1 MSVKIINELK
11 TRLKDVNKSLS
22 PIFGSLQIEGKSHK
36 SARTYA
42 ARSLST
48 LENIV
53 LDKKDNNPEEG
64 FEKDEK
70 RLAQLGD
77 YSTYHFIQKY
87 GCRVPSDAQ
96 QDVSYFDHWRIKTIQ
111 ENKSGKGWLL
121 IKGDLMGI
129 QDFIYGDIPIENPG
143 SGRKLA
149 KKLRGKSFFISVL
162 TDFLAEM
169 FLHQLDLPMV
179 HLLFAGGG
187 HFNLLVPDDKK
198 DMVADLSKHLNTIL
212 RQKFNQKI
220 NLIVATVEC
229 NDTILEQKAS
239 VFMKEVN
246 EKRDA
251 LKYQQHHGYLSDI
264 FKEKASNKNKD
275 EEDDF
280 FAKIG
285 QALPKSLYLIQLT
298 TSQKVDFKQE
308 DFVQVLELPC
318 DKDSNQHRSLWLCKS
333 EEHTS
338 DEIRLFLKRN
348 KYLNHAEVIRMNDFD
363 FLEFADDLKIL
374 PNVDFG
380 FRLIGQNAPI
390 SNEKDE
396 DTGENLIADFEE
408 IANLNFEFDK
418 NSTDKLTPLVTDKKG
433 EYAPIYGK
441 LSAVRLD
448 IDDLGFIFSKGFPT
462 ASLEQIAALSRELNL
477 FFSGYINHLAEK
489 YGIYVVYSGGDD
501 AFVVGN
507 WKAMMLFMNKLNV
520 DFKRFVNNPDVH
532 FSAGIFM
539 CDARFP
545 VLRFYKE
552 SGELQKN
559 AKDAHDDKNQI
570 QVFNNIMHWDDYD
583 YILRFADKI
592 LLCTEGDEKLTRALL
607 FRVLALIKR
616 GYSEREIFKNDVT
629 HKVGSLNV
637 PSFNRNVAN
646 LHYLFA
652 KHDFTQEK
660 IKETQGMISRE
671 VVSLILKASKN
682 AADKQTI
689 LENYM
694 VALQYAIL
702 TLRESKN

>member
-53 LDKKDNNPEEG
+53 LDKKDNNTEGG

-70 RLAQLGD
+70 CLAQLGD

-87 GCRVPSDAQ
+87 GCRVPSDVQ
-96 QDVSYFDHWRIKTIQ
+96 QDVSFFDHWRIKTIQ
-111 ENKSGKGWLL
+111 ENKSDKGWLL

-169 FLHQLDLPMV
+169 FLHQLELPMV

-187 HFNLLVPDDKK
+187 HFNLLVPNDKK
-198 DMVADLSKHLNTIL
+198 DVVAELSKHLNTVL

-229 NDTILEQKAS
+229 DDTIFNEAAS
-239 VFMKEVN
+239 SMKKVN
-246 EKRDA
+246 EERDT
-251 LKYQQHHGYLSDI
+251 LKYQQHRGYLTDI
-264 FKEKASNKNKD
+264 FSEKQGNNKETD
-275 EEDDF
+275 FED
-280 FAKIG
+280 IG
-285 QALPKSLYLIQLT
+285 GIIPKSDFLVQIINDGSFPKQVKDRHVRLI
-298 TSQKVDFKQE
+298 S
-308 DFVQVLELPC
+308 LPTLNE
-318 DKDSNQHRSLWLCKS
+318 KIVVSLW
-333 EEHTS
+333 TAR
-338 DEIRLFLKRN
+338 DETAVQLLLKQTQN
-348 KYLNHAEVIRMNDFD
+348 VQSAKVIHLNNFD
-363 FLEFADDLKIL
+363 FLSAVEEIGAMPFPIDY
-374 PNVDFG
+374 G
-380 FRLIGQNAPI
+380 FRLVGKEVPLSIG
-390 SNEKDE
+390 DE
-396 DTGENLIADFEE
+396 EIADFSE
-408 IANLNFEFDK
+408 ISELGFHIE
-418 NSTDKLTPLVTDKKG
+418 SG
-433 EYAPIYGK
+433 EHGDVLRKILLDSGGRVYPK

-448 IDDLGFIFSKGFPT
+448 IDDLGFIFATGFGT
-462 ASLEQIAALSRELNL
+462 NASLERIAALSRELNL
-477 FFSGYINHLAEK
+477 FFSGYINRLAEK
-489 YGIYVVYSGGDD
+489 YGIYIVYSGGDD

-507 WKAMMLFMNKLNV
+507 WKAMILFMDKLNT
-520 DFKRFVNNPDVH
+520 DFKKFVGNPDVH

-539 CDARFP
+539 CDAHFP
-545 VLRFYKE
+545 VLRFAKE
-552 SGELQKN
+552 SEELQDM
-559 AKDAHDDKNQI
+559 AKKYDENKNQVF
-570 QVFNNIMHWDDYD
+570 VFNNTMHWDAYADVLNFAET
-583 YILRFADKI
+583 ILKF
-592 LLCTEGDEKLTRALL
+592 TEGEEKLTRSLL
-607 FRVLALIKR
+607 FRVLTLIKR
-616 GYSEREIFKNDVT
+616 GYYEREILKNGVF
-629 HKVGSLNV
+629 HKMGSMNTER
-637 PSFNRNVAN
+637 FYRNVSN

-652 KHDFTQEK
+652 RHGFTNEK
-660 IKETQGMISRE
+660 IEKGQDLVSKE

-682 AADKQTI
+682 ADDKDTI
-689 LENYM
+689 LKNYT